1 LGREE
6 NYLWGFRRQLIDM
19 GNVEFAGIDYLIAYW
34 MGRYHGFI
42 QPEE

>member
-6 NYLWGFRRQLIDM
+6 NYLWGITRQLIDM
-19 GNVEFAGIDYLIAYW
+19 GNVEFAVIDYLIAYW

-42 QPEE
+42 LPEE